1 MTSTPPPAPASDSP
15 ATRSDA
21 PATRRKLPLPRPL
34 WAAVVLGLAMVL
46 LALAGRR
53 ATLRGRE
60 AESRAARRVRTAV
73 NPRMGVQTVDP
84 LGHGEHTGGP
94 RRVYVGAYAFNV
106 PQLDLSSNAYLVD
119 FWLWFRWHGDDIDPT
134 RTYEFMNLYE
144 GWDVLRQ
151 PIYTDESNNPRAE
164 SLGDGWHYQVFH
176 VQARFGRPF
185 DVRAYPFDTQQLV
198 IAIEDGDQTTSDM
211 VYVPDPGTTAV
222 DPQLQIPGWILDRVT
237 ATTSETVYPTNFGDP
252 RRPIGA
258 DRYAR
263 FSYTMHLRRPV
274 VGYLATTLLPIAIV
288 MLITLVVFM
297 IPFRYFE
304 GRLGLGITS
313 LISAVALQLTAAGD
327 LPKTGYLV
335 LLDHVYNLC
344 YLVIFIATVESVVV
358 VRVGDG
364 GDEAMAQRIDRLA
377 AVLSAVV
384 FFGGTA
390 ALVFA
395 AR

>member
-1 MTSTPPPAPASDSP
+1 MDALRARH
-15 ATRSDA
+15 ARRGAAVVSDA
-21 PATRRKLPLPRPL
+21 VAPRGRSLPRPL
-34 WAAVVLGLAMVL
+34 WAALLLGLAL
-46 LALAGRR
+46 LVAALAGRR
-53 ATLRGRE
+53 ATLRARGAE
-60 AESRAARRVRTAV
+60 AGAARAARRAI

-84 LGHGEHTGGP
+84 LGAGARSEGP

-106 PQLDLSSNAYLVD
+106 PQLDLSSNAYLID
-119 FWLWFRWHGDDIDPT
+119 FWLWFRWRGDDIDPT

-151 PIYTDESNNPRAE
+151 AIYTDEANNPRAE
-164 SLGDGWHYQVFH
+164 ALGDGWHYQVFH

-211 VYVPDPGTTAV
+211 VYVPDPGSTAV
-222 DPQLQIPGWILDRVT
+222 DPQLVIPGWILDRVT
-237 ATTSETVYPTNFGDP
+237 ATTTETVYPTNFGDP
-252 RRPIGA
+252 RRPVGQ

-263 FSYTMHLRRPV
+263 FSYTLHLRRPV

-358 VRVGDG
+358 VRIGDG
-364 GDEAMAQRIDRLA
+364 GDEARARAIDRLTA
-377 AVLSAVV
+377 ALAAMV

-390 ALVFA
+390 ALIFA

>member
-1 MTSTPPPAPASDSP
+1 MSPPDDPTPSSPPAP
-15 ATRSDA
+15 
-21 PATRRKLPLPRPL
+21 RRRPLPRLL
-34 WAAVVLGLAMVL
+34 WTAVALGLALVTL
-46 LALAGRR
+46 GLWGRR
-53 ATLRGRE
+53 ATLRMRQ
-60 AESRAARRVRTAV
+60 AEVAARQR
-73 NPRMGVQTVDP
+73 PRLPVDARLGVQTVDP
-84 LGHGEHTGGP
+84 MGAHAAEGGP

-119 FWLWFRWHGDDIDPT
+119 FWLWFRWRGSDIDPS

-151 PIYTDESNNPRAE
+151 PVYTDDAGNARPDP
-164 SLGDGWHYQVFH
+164 LGNDWFYQVVH
-176 VQARFGRPF
+176 VQARFGRAF
-185 DVRAYPFDTQQLV
+185 DVRAYPFDRQELV
-198 IAIEDGDQTTSDM
+198 IAVEDGDQTSSDM

-237 ATTSETVYPTNFGDP
+237 ADTRETSYPTNFGDP
-252 RRPIGA
+252 RRPVGA
-258 DRYAR
+258 DRYSR
-263 FSYTMHLRRPV
+263 FSYTLHLRRPV

-288 MLITLVVFM
+288 MLITLLVFT
-297 IPFRYFE
+297 IPSRYFE

-344 YLVIFIATVESVVV
+344 YLVIFVATLESVAA
-358 VRVGDG
+358 VRVADA
-364 GDEAMAQRIDRLA
+364 GDEARARDLDRLA
-377 AVLSAVV
+377 ALVSALV

-390 ALVFA
+390 ALVYA

>member
-1 MTSTPPPAPASDSP
+1 MSADEAS
-15 ATRSDA
+15 
-21 PATRRKLPLPRPL
+21 RRARVRPL
-34 WAAVVLGLAMVL
+34 WVAVVVSLFIVVASL
-46 LALAGRR
+46 LGRR
-53 ATLRGRE
+53 ATLRTRADE
-60 AESRAARRVRTAV
+60 ATRRTVQPHAI
-73 NPRMGVQTVDP
+73 NPRMGVQSVDP
-84 LGHGEHTGGP
+84 LGHGPNTGGP

-106 PQLDLSSNAYLVD
+106 PQLDLSSNAYLID
-119 FWLWFRWHGDDIDPT
+119 FWLWFRWHGNDIDPT
-134 RTYEFMNLYE
+134 RSYEFMNLYE

-151 PIYTDESNNPRAE
+151 PIYTDDNNNPRAE
-164 SLGDGWHYQVFH
+164 SLGDGWYYQVFH
-176 VQARFGRPF
+176 VQARFGKPF
-185 DVRAYPFDTQQLV
+185 DVRAYPFDMQTLT
-198 IAIEDGDQTTSDM
+198 IAIEDGDQTTGDM

-222 DPQLQIPGWILDRVT
+222 DPQLEIPGWLLDHVS

-252 RRPIGA
+252 RRPVGA
-258 DRYAR
+258 DRYSR
-263 FSYTMHLRRPV
+263 FSYSIHLKRPV

-297 IPFRYFE
+297 IPSRYFE

-344 YLVIFIATVESVVV
+344 YLVIFVATVESVIA
-358 VRVGDG
+358 VRIADG
-364 GDEAMAQRIDRLA
+364 GDEARAALVDRITA
-377 AVLSAVV
+377 IVSALI

-390 ALVFA
+390 GLIFA